1 MKGCRIFMITNFFGV
16 LVKNGANFPDN
27 TEEAFKII
35 YDRFEGVR
43 VDVPETDLSLFY
55 YKDPKFGQHV
65 LAYYLEDGN
74 LYQIGVTKPYALNA
88 EGYTFNEIHAEGLG
102 KLKKEEEK
110 PEPET
115 PAEPKPE
122 DPKEELP
129 TTDEPTKEVEEPK
142 EPEAPKDETPKEEK
156 PADEPADKPKEETPV
171 EELPE
176 ANRGEDVFVRDGKYF
191 VKRFDENGN
200 AVEIFVKKAP
210 NAFDAETGEMTLEE
224 APEGEEIFSV
234 DGRYYYIDKVA
245 DRIIYVKEPK
255 KAEEPKEEPT
265 PEEPKPDEPK
275 PEEPEVPAE
284 PNPSEPEPEKPGEEK
299 EEPKGPESLLN
310 GVRVVIKNDLDDLA
324 VKALEGKEFTLS
336 EDGKVRIY
344 ELLKALAVGEITV
357 ELFFHELETGVLSK
371 AFVNAGVETVDL
383 IGLRKKIEAV
393 IAEVLNINPNEATPR

>member
-16 LVKNGANFPDN
+16 LVKNGANFPDGA
-27 TEEAFKII
+27 EEAFKTI
-35 YDRFEGVR
+35 YDRYEGVR

-55 YKDPKFGQHV
+55 YKDPTFGQHV

-74 LYQIGVTKPYALNA
+74 LYQIGVTNPYALNS
-88 EGYTFNEIHAEGLG
+88 EGSTFNEIHAEGLG

-122 DPKEELP
+122 DPKEEP
-129 TTDEPTKEVEEPK
+129 KEPEKPEEPK
-142 EPEAPKDETPKEEK
+142 EPKE
-156 PADEPADKPKEETPV
+156 

-224 APEGEEIFSV
+224 APEGEEVFSV

-275 PEEPEVPAE
+275 PDEPEVPE
-284 PNPSEPEPEKPGEEK
+284 NPSEPEPEKPGEEK

-383 IGLRKKIEAV
+383 IGLRKRIEAV

>member
-16 LVKNGANFPDN
+16 LVKNGATFPDN

-55 YKDPKFGQHV
+55 YKDPRFGQHV

-88 EGYTFNEIHAEGLG
+88 EGSTFNEIHAEGLG

-122 DPKEELP
+122 DPKEEP
-129 TTDEPTKEVEEPK
+129 KEPEKPEEPK
-142 EPEAPKDETPKEEK
+142 E
-156 PADEPADKPKEETPV
+156 

-255 KAEEPKEEPT
+255 KADEPKEEPT

-383 IGLRKKIEAV
+383 IGLRKRIEAV

>member
-43 VDVPETDLSLFY
+43 VDVPETDFSLFY
-55 YKDPKFGQHV
+55 YKDPRFGQHV

-88 EGYTFNEIHAEGLG
+88 EGSTFNEIHAEGLG

-122 DPKEELP
+122 DPKEE
-129 TTDEPTKEVEEPK
+129 PK
-142 EPEAPKDETPKEEK
+142 EPEKPQEPKE
-156 PADEPADKPKEETPV
+156 

-255 KAEEPKEEPT
+255 KADEPKEEPT

-275 PEEPEVPAE
+275 PDEPEVPE
-284 PNPSEPEPEKPGEEK
+284 KPNPLEPEPEKPGEEP

-310 GVRVVIKNDLDDLA
+310 GVRVVIQNDLDDLA

-383 IGLRKKIEAV
+383 IGLRKRIEAV

>member
-55 YKDPKFGQHV
+55 YKDPRFGQHV

-88 EGYTFNEIHAEGLG
+88 EGSTFNEIHAEGLG
-102 KLKKEEEK
+102 QLKKEEEK

-122 DPKEELP
+122 DPKEEP
-129 TTDEPTKEVEEPK
+129 KEPEKPEEPK
-142 EPEAPKDETPKEEK
+142 E
-156 PADEPADKPKEETPV
+156 

-245 DRIIYVKEPK
+245 DKIVYVKGPKEEPK
-255 KAEEPKEEPT
+255 PEEPKEEPT

-275 PEEPEVPAE
+275 PEEPEVPEE
-284 PNPSEPEPEKPGEEK
+284 PKPEDPKEEPEKPG

-310 GVRVVIKNDLDDLA
+310 GVRVVIQNDLDDLA

-383 IGLRKKIEAV
+383 IGLRKRIEAV

>member
-55 YKDPKFGQHV
+55 YKDPRFGQHV
-65 LAYYLEDGN
+65 LAYYLEDGY
-74 LYQIGVTKPYALNA
+74 LYQVGVTKPYALNA
-88 EGYTFNEIHAEGLG
+88 EGSTFNEIHAEGLG
-102 KLKKEEEK
+102 QLKKEEEK

-122 DPKEELP
+122 DPKEEP
-129 TTDEPTKEVEEPK
+129 KEPEKPEEPK
-142 EPEAPKDETPKEEK
+142 E
-156 PADEPADKPKEETPV
+156 

-255 KAEEPKEEPT
+255 KADEPKEEPT

-275 PEEPEVPAE
+275 PEEPEVPEE
-284 PNPSEPEPEKPGEEK
+284 PNPSEPEPEKPGEEP
-299 EEPKGPESLLN
+299 EVPHGPESLLN

-357 ELFFHELETGVLSK
+357 ELFFHEIETGVLSK

>member
-55 YKDPKFGQHV
+55 YKDPRFGQHV
-65 LAYYLEDGN
+65 LAYYLEDGH
-74 LYQIGVTKPYALNA
+74 LYQIGVTNPYTLNA
-88 EGYTFNEIHAEGLG
+88 DGYTFNEIHAEGLG
-102 KLKKEEEK
+102 RLKKEEEK

-115 PAEPKPE
+115 PAEPKP
-122 DPKEELP
+122 
-129 TTDEPTKEVEEPK
+129 DEPKEEPK
-142 EPEAPKDETPKEEK
+142 EPEVPEEPKE
-156 PADEPADKPKEETPV
+156 

-275 PEEPEVPAE
+275 PDEPEVPE
-284 PNPSEPEPEKPGEEK
+284 KPNPSEPEPEKPGEEK

-357 ELFFHELETGVLSK
+357 ELFFHEIETGVLSK

>member
-55 YKDPKFGQHV
+55 YKDPRFGQHV
-65 LAYYLEDGN
+65 LAYYLEDGY
-74 LYQIGVTKPYALNA
+74 LYQVGVTKPYALNA
-88 EGYTFNEIHAEGLG
+88 EGSTFNEIHAEGLG
-102 KLKKEEEK
+102 QLKKEEEK

-122 DPKEELP
+122 DPKEEP
-129 TTDEPTKEVEEPK
+129 KEPEKPEEPK
-142 EPEAPKDETPKEEK
+142 EPKE
-156 PADEPADKPKEETPV
+156 

-255 KAEEPKEEPT
+255 KVDEPKEEPT

-275 PEEPEVPAE
+275 PDEPEVPE
-284 PNPSEPEPEKPGEEK
+284 KPNPSEPEPEKPGEEP

-393 IAEVLNINPNEATPR
+393 IAEVLNKNPNEATPR

>member
-55 YKDPKFGQHV
+55 YKDPRFGQHV
-65 LAYYLEDGN
+65 LAYYLEDGY

-88 EGYTFNEIHAEGLG
+88 EGSTFNEIHAEGLG
-102 KLKKEEEK
+102 QLKKEEEK

-122 DPKEELP
+122 DPKEE
-129 TTDEPTKEVEEPK
+129 PK
-142 EPEAPKDETPKEEK
+142 EPEKPEE
-156 PADEPADKPKEETPV
+156 

-224 APEGEEIFSV
+224 APEDEEIFSV

-255 KAEEPKEEPT
+255 KVEEPKEEPT

-275 PEEPEVPAE
+275 PEEPKPDEPEVPEE

-310 GVRVVIKNDLDDLA
+310 GVRVVIQNDLDDLA

-383 IGLRKKIEAV
+383 IGLRKRIEAV
-393 IAEVLNINPNEATPR
+393 IAEVLNKNPNEATPR

>member
-55 YKDPKFGQHV
+55 YKDPRFGQHV

-88 EGYTFNEIHAEGLG
+88 EGHTFNEIHAEGLG

-122 DPKEELP
+122 DPKEEP
-129 TTDEPTKEVEEPK
+129 
-142 EPEAPKDETPKEEK
+142 
-156 PADEPADKPKEETPV
+156 
-171 EELPE
+171 
-176 ANRGEDVFVRDGKYF
+176 
-191 VKRFDENGN
+191 
-200 AVEIFVKKAP
+200 
-210 NAFDAETGEMTLEE
+210 
-224 APEGEEIFSV
+224 
-234 DGRYYYIDKVA
+234 
-245 DRIIYVKEPK
+245 KEPK
-255 KAEEPKEEPT
+255 KPD
-265 PEEPKPDEPK
+265 EPKPDEP
-275 PEEPEVPAE
+275 EVPEE

-383 IGLRKKIEAV
+383 IGLRKRIEAV
-393 IAEVLNINPNEATPR
+393 IAEVLNKNPNEATPR

>member
-55 YKDPKFGQHV
+55 YKDPRFGQHV
-65 LAYYLEDGN
+65 LAYYLEDGY

-88 EGYTFNEIHAEGLG
+88 EGSTFNEIHAEGLG

-122 DPKEELP
+122 DPKEEP
-129 TTDEPTKEVEEPK
+129 KEPEKPEEPK
-142 EPEAPKDETPKEEK
+142 E
-156 PADEPADKPKEETPV
+156 

-224 APEGEEIFSV
+224 APEGAEVFSV

-255 KAEEPKEEPT
+255 KADEPKEEPI

-275 PEEPEVPAE
+275 PDEPEVPE
-284 PNPSEPEPEKPGEEK
+284 KPNPSEPEPDKPGEEP

-310 GVRVVIKNDLDDLA
+310 GVKVVIQNDLDDLA

-383 IGLRKKIEAV
+383 IGLRKRIEAV
-393 IAEVLNINPNEATPR
+393 IAEVLNKNPNEATPR

>member
-1 MKGCRIFMITNFFGV
+1 MITNFFGV

-74 LYQIGVTKPYALNA
+74 LYQIGVTNPYALNA
-88 EGYTFNEIHAEGLG
+88 EGSTFNEIHAEGLG
-102 KLKKEEEK
+102 QLKKEEKK

-122 DPKEELP
+122 DPKEE
-129 TTDEPTKEVEEPK
+129 PK
-142 EPEAPKDETPKEEK
+142 EPEK
-156 PADEPADKPKEETPV
+156 
-171 EELPE
+171 
-176 ANRGEDVFVRDGKYF
+176 
-191 VKRFDENGN
+191 
-200 AVEIFVKKAP
+200 
-210 NAFDAETGEMTLEE
+210 
-224 APEGEEIFSV
+224 S
-234 DGRYYYIDKVA
+234 
-245 DRIIYVKEPK
+245 
-255 KAEEPKEEPT
+255 EEPKEEPT

-275 PEEPEVPAE
+275 PDEPEVPAE
-284 PNPSEPEPEKPGEEK
+284 PNPSEPEPEKPGEEP

-383 IGLRKKIEAV
+383 IGLRKRIEAV
-393 IAEVLNINPNEATPR
+393 IAEVLNKNPNEATPR

>member
-55 YKDPKFGQHV
+55 YKDPRFGQHV

-88 EGYTFNEIHAEGLG
+88 EGSTFNEIHVEGLG

-122 DPKEELP
+122 DPKEEP
-129 TTDEPTKEVEEPK
+129 KEPEKPEEPK
-142 EPEAPKDETPKEEK
+142 E
-156 PADEPADKPKEETPV
+156 

-275 PEEPEVPAE
+275 PDEPEVPVE
-284 PNPSEPEPEKPGEEK
+284 PNPSEPEPDKPGEEP

-383 IGLRKKIEAV
+383 IGLRKRIEAV
-393 IAEVLNINPNEATPR
+393 IAEVLNKNPNEATPR

>member
-55 YKDPKFGQHV
+55 YKDPRFGQHV

-74 LYQIGVTKPYALNA
+74 LYQIGVTNPYALNA

-122 DPKEELP
+122 DPKEE
-129 TTDEPTKEVEEPK
+129 
-142 EPEAPKDETPKEEK
+142 
-156 PADEPADKPKEETPV
+156 
-171 EELPE
+171 
-176 ANRGEDVFVRDGKYF
+176 
-191 VKRFDENGN
+191 
-200 AVEIFVKKAP
+200 
-210 NAFDAETGEMTLEE
+210 
-224 APEGEEIFSV
+224 
-234 DGRYYYIDKVA
+234 
-245 DRIIYVKEPK
+245 
-255 KAEEPKEEPT
+255 
-265 PEEPKPDEPK
+265 
-275 PEEPEVPAE
+275 
-284 PNPSEPEPEKPGEEK
+284 PEKPG

>member
-55 YKDPKFGQHV
+55 YKDPRFGQHV
-65 LAYYLEDGN
+65 LAYYLEDGY
-74 LYQIGVTKPYALNA
+74 LYQVGVTKPYALNA
-88 EGYTFNEIHAEGLG
+88 EGHTFNEIHGEGLG

-122 DPKEELP
+122 EPK
-129 TTDEPTKEVEEPK
+129 EEPK
-142 EPEAPKDETPKEEK
+142 EPEKPEEPKE
-156 PADEPADKPKEETPV
+156 

-275 PEEPEVPAE
+275 PDEPEVPAE

>member
-55 YKDPKFGQHV
+55 YKDPRFGQHV

-74 LYQIGVTKPYALNA
+74 LYQIGVTNPYALNA
-88 EGYTFNEIHAEGLG
+88 EGSTFNEIHAEGLG

-122 DPKEELP
+122 DPKEEP
-129 TTDEPTKEVEEPK
+129 KEPEKPEEPK
-142 EPEAPKDETPKEEK
+142 E
-156 PADEPADKPKEETPV
+156 

-234 DGRYYYIDKVA
+234 GGRYYYIDKVA

-255 KAEEPKEEPT
+255 KADEPKEEPT

-275 PEEPEVPAE
+275 PDEPEVPE
-284 PNPSEPEPEKPGEEK
+284 KPNPSEPEPEKPGEEP

-383 IGLRKKIEAV
+383 IGLRKRIEAV
-393 IAEVLNINPNEATPR
+393 IAEVLNKNPNEATPR

>member
-1 MKGCRIFMITNFFGV
+1 MITNFFGV

-55 YKDPKFGQHV
+55 YKDPRFGQHV

-88 EGYTFNEIHAEGLG
+88 EGSTFNEIHAEGLG

-115 PAEPKPE
+115 PAEPEKPENPVE
-122 DPKEELP
+122 DPK
-129 TTDEPTKEVEEPK
+129 EEPK
-142 EPEAPKDETPKEEK
+142 EPEKPEEPKE
-156 PADEPADKPKEETPV
+156 

-176 ANRGEDVFVRDGKYF
+176 ANRGEDVFLRDGKYF

-200 AVEIFVKKAP
+200 AIEVFVKKTTNP
-210 NAFDAETGEMTLEE
+210 FDAETGEMILED

-234 DGRYYYIDKVA
+234 DGKYYYIDKVA
-245 DRIIYVKEPK
+245 DKIVYVKGPKEEPK
-255 KAEEPKEEPT
+255 PEEPKEEPT

-275 PEEPEVPAE
+275 PDEPEVPE
-284 PNPSEPEPEKPGEEK
+284 NPSEPEPEKPGEEP
-299 EEPKGPESLLN
+299 EVPKGPESLLN

-383 IGLRKKIEAV
+383 IGLRKRIEAV
-393 IAEVLNINPNEATPR
+393 IAEVLNKNPNEATPR

>member
-55 YKDPKFGQHV
+55 YKDPRFGQHV

-74 LYQIGVTKPYALNA
+74 LYQIGVTNPYALNA
-88 EGYTFNEIHAEGLG
+88 EGSTFNEIHAEGLG
-102 KLKKEEEK
+102 QLKKEEEK

-122 DPKEELP
+122 DPKEEP
-129 TTDEPTKEVEEPK
+129 KEPEKPEEPK
-142 EPEAPKDETPKEEK
+142 E
-156 PADEPADKPKEETPV
+156 

-275 PEEPEVPAE
+275 PEEPEVPEE
-284 PNPSEPEPEKPGEEK
+284 PKPEDPKEEPEKPGEEP

-324 VKALEGKEFTLS
+324 VKALEGKKFTIS
-336 EDGKVRIY
+336 EDGKLRIY
-344 ELLKALAVGEITV
+344 ELLKALSAGEINV
-357 ELFFHELETGVLSK
+357 DVFFHEIETGFLTQKTVEGVNTSNDLLAIREAIEEVIK
-371 AFVNAGVETVDL
+371 AFMKDMN
-383 IGLRKKIEAV
+383 
-393 IAEVLNINPNEATPR
+393 TPR

>member
-55 YKDPKFGQHV
+55 YKDPRFGQHV
-65 LAYYLEDGN
+65 LAYYLEDGY

-88 EGYTFNEIHAEGLG
+88 EGSTFNEIHAEGLG

-122 DPKEELP
+122 DPKEEP
-129 TTDEPTKEVEEPK
+129 KEPEKPEEPK
-142 EPEAPKDETPKEEK
+142 E
-156 PADEPADKPKEETPV
+156 

-224 APEGEEIFSV
+224 APEGEEVFSV

-255 KAEEPKEEPT
+255 KADEPKEEPT

-275 PEEPEVPAE
+275 PDEPEVPEE
-284 PNPSEPEPEKPGEEK
+284 PKPEDPKEEPEKPGEEP

-310 GVRVVIKNDLDDLA
+310 GVRVVIQNDLDDLA
-324 VKALEGKEFTLS
+324 VQALEGKEFTLS

-383 IGLRKKIEAV
+383 IGLRKRIEAV

>member
-55 YKDPKFGQHV
+55 YKDPRFGQHV

-88 EGYTFNEIHAEGLG
+88 EGSTFNEIHAEGLG

-122 DPKEELP
+122 DPKEEP
-129 TTDEPTKEVEEPK
+129 KEPEKPEEPK
-142 EPEAPKDETPKEEK
+142 E
-156 PADEPADKPKEETPV
+156 

-275 PEEPEVPAE
+275 PDEPEVPAE
-284 PNPSEPEPEKPGEEK
+284 PNPSEPEPEKPGEEP

-383 IGLRKKIEAV
+383 IGLRKRIEAV
-393 IAEVLNINPNEATPR
+393 IAEVLNKNPNEATPR

>member
-27 TEEAFKII
+27 TEKAFKII

-55 YKDPKFGQHV
+55 YKDPRFGQHV

-88 EGYTFNEIHAEGLG
+88 EGSTFNEIHAEGLG
-102 KLKKEEEK
+102 QLKKEEEK

-115 PAEPKPE
+115 PTEPKPE
-122 DPKEELP
+122 DPKEEP
-129 TTDEPTKEVEEPK
+129 KEPEKPEEPK
-142 EPEAPKDETPKEEK
+142 E
-156 PADEPADKPKEETPV
+156 

-255 KAEEPKEEPT
+255 KADEPK
-265 PEEPKPDEPK
+265 EEPKPDEPK
-275 PEEPEVPAE
+275 PDEPKPDEPEVPAE
-284 PNPSEPEPEKPGEEK
+284 PNPSEPEPEKPGEEP

-383 IGLRKKIEAV
+383 IGLRKRIEAV
-393 IAEVLNINPNEATPR
+393 IAEVLNKNPNEATPR